1 MAVQMSS
8 VLMGALSELRVH
20 PVTRSIRATS
30 GGDTVVSTTRAL
42 IVWEPRRVVPSYAVP
57 VADVRGRLAPTSMTS
72 GAERPVQLRAGGPR
86 VLTPGTPFSAHTCPG
101 QALTILISA
110 GALDGAA
117 FAPGDAALED
127 YVVLGWS
134 AFDEWR
140 EEEEIAMGHPHDPFG
155 RFDVLRSRHVVL
167 SSGGV
172 VLADSTRP
180 VLLFETSLPSRYYL
194 PREDIRWDLLTP
206 SESHSVCAYKGVAS
220 YWTARLPG
228 RDLPDIASTYEEPL
242 HDALNVAGMVAFF
255 TERLDLVV
263 DGAPVERQV
272 TPWSRA

>member
-20 PVTRSIRATS
+20 PVTRLIRATS

-42 IVWEPRRVVPSYAVP
+42 IVWEP
-57 VADVRGRLAPTSMTS
+57 
-72 GAERPVQLRAGGPR
+72 
-86 VLTPGTPFSAHTCPG
+86 
-101 QALTILISA
+101 
-110 GALDGAA
+110 
-117 FAPGDAALED
+117 
-127 YVVLGWS
+127 
-134 AFDEWR
+134 
-140 EEEEIAMGHPHDPFG
+140 PHDPFG
-155 RFDVLRSRHVVL
+155 RIDVLRSSRHVVL

-228 RDLPDIASTYEEPL
+228 RDLPDIAWTYEEPL